1 MAMRV
6 ELHRANDAAHFEA
19 RNEEGNTV
27 SIDGAEAVG
36 GQGLGFRPMQLA
48 LTALASCA
56 SMDVGP
62 ILRKQRQELEDMR
75 VTATGERSGGTP
87 SPFTAVHL
95 HFDLYGT
102 ISEPL
107 ARKAL
112 DLAVHRYCSV
122 GATFSADVEITW
134 SLAIHPSRNA

>member
-6 ELHRANDAAHFEA
+6 ELHRVNDAAHFEA
-19 RNEEGNTV
+19 RNEERNSV
-27 SIDGAEAVG
+27 SIDGAEAIG
-36 GQGLGFRPMQLA
+36 GEGLGFRPMQLA

-62 ILRKQRQELEDMR
+62 ILRKQQQELDDIR
-75 VTATGERSGGTP
+75 VTATGERGGGIP

-95 HFDLYGT
+95 HFDLYGI
-102 ISEPL
+102 ISEPA

-112 DLAVHRYCSV
+112 DLAVHSYCSV
-122 GATFSADVEITW
+122 GATFSADIEITW
-134 SLAIHPSRNA
+134 SLAIHPSGDA